1 MKKYIFFIALMV
13 FSCSANSQNM
23 VYRCFEIDFQD
34 FFKNDTVSLSVNH
47 HQVFKNEILN
57 SDFSTGITNVRVRVC
72 FHKKRGLIVYES
84 KSFEIDNLS
93 QPIVLKVH
101 INGVLNEYKINL
113 KQGEYIGLSMKR
125 SGGLNIYQSKMPFEY
140 E

>member
-1 MKKYIFFIALMV
+1 MKKYIFIVAFML
-13 FSCSANSQNM
+13 FSCSVNSQKM

-34 FFKNDTVSLSVNH
+34 FFKNDTVSLSINQ

-57 SDFSTGITNVRVRVC
+57 SDFSTGMTNVSVRVC
-72 FHKKRGLIVYES
+72 FHKKRGFVEYKS

-93 QPIVLKVH
+93 QPVILKVH
-101 INGVLNEYKINL
+101 INGILNEYIINL

-125 SGGLNIYQSKMPFEY
+125 NGGLNIYQSKIPFEY